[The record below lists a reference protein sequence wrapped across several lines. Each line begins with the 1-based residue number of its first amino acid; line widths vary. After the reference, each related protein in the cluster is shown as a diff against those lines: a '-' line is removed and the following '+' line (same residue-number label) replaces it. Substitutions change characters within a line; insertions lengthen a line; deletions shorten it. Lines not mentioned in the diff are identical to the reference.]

1 MIFNNIRGPLV
12 FALGIFLAI
21 PSSMAQI
28 SCDISL
34 GLSINTATMSTII
47 ANIRTDNIN
56 PPLANPLPILPDTF
70 EFLVQPGGNAVTCAF
85 NNFATGTADIVLA
98 TWASTTQA
106 ILGIC
111 GSVGGSEQI
120 LGTTGLEISVQNA
133 QLGFG
138 LCGEQA
144 ETIVAELGHPNDP
157 SMLVTGTVAANG
169 TVLSV
174 KKHSI

>member
-1 MIFNNIRGPLV
+1 
-12 FALGIFLAI
+12 
-21 PSSMAQI
+21 
-28 SCDISL
+28 
-34 GLSINTATMSTII
+34 MSTII
-47 ANIRTDNIN
+47 ANIRTNNEN
-56 PPLANPLPILPDTF
+56 PPLANPLPIPPDTF
-70 EFLVQPGGNAVTCAF
+70 WLTFQPGGNAVTCVF
-85 NNFATGTADIVLA
+85 NNFVTGTTDIALA

-120 LGTTGLEISVQNA
+120 LGNPVLELLVQNA

-138 LCGEQA
+138 LCGESA

-157 SMLVTGTVAANG
+157 SMLVTGAVAANG

-174 KKHSI
+174 KKYFIN